1 MTYNIGGGVYCV
13 APGEV
18 DDEEDDSGEGIY
30 ECRLDEDSA
39 QLRPPK
45 TIADRRPTRGF
56 REVPGRG
63 TMDGVDAI

>member
-13 APGEV
+13 AAGE
-18 DDEEDDSGEGIY
+18 EEDDSGEGIY

-39 QLRPPK
+39 QLRPPQ
-45 TIADRRPTRGF
+45 TITDCRPARGF